1 MSRFFVGQRV
11 RVVRP
16 DSGSRDRGL
25 LAGAEGVIVEKGV
38 YIDWRVRFFGHV
50 NPRRTRSRD
59 FFPMLEK
66 EIEPVLNKKHE
77 ACDEDFKRDLDK
89 LLEKA
94 DASQHH
100 A

>member
-11 RVVRP
+11 RIVASKTKFGAHHIGHEGYIISESHYYPNHYVI
-16 DSGSRDRGL
+16 SGAQLRSDGFSCVWYERHL
-25 LAGAEGVIVEKGV
+25 EPITK
-38 YIDWRVRFFGHV
+38 
-50 NPRRTRSRD
+50 PR
-59 FFPMLEK
+59 
-66 EIEPVLNKKHE
+66 HE